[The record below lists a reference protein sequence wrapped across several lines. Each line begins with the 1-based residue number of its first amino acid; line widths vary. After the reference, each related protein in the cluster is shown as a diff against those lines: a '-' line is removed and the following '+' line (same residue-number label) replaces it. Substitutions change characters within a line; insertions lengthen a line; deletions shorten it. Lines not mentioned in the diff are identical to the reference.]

1 MLVFAKLFGGGFQ
14 LWFLSS
20 CLFLFIPPSIEDY
33 VFSDSFSRNFSF
45 EVFILGRVVVLEFD
59 QAIWL
64 HVVGDLYVVCLD
76 SKF

>member
-1 MLVFAKLFGGGFQ
+1 MVSLLMLISFY
-14 LWFLSS
+14 
-20 CLFLFIPPSIEDY
+20 PSFYLEDY